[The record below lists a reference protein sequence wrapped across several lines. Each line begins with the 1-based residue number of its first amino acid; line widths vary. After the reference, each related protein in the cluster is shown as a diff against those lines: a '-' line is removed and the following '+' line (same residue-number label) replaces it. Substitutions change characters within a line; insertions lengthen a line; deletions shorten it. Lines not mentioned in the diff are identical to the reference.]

1 MFKIFLQF
9 IFWSCIT
16 TIIIAKYNLEKIYRF
31 KFRYIII
38 AFVLSLF
45 MLEFDWYIS
54 SMNSG
59 ATIGGVYAQYNSLPV
74 MIMSISIFMFI
85 YKISYKI
92 SFPKYIANFIST
104 IGDNTITIY
113 YLNWILGYTIMPKII
128 EFLVVQCHFNYSIWF
143 NLVRSVS
150 ITIICGYFGKMLKY
164 IPIINK
170 IEK

>member
-1 MFKIFLQF
+1 MGILQN
-9 IFWSCIT
+9 
-16 TIIIAKYNLEKIYRF
+16 NLEKIYRF

-74 MIMSISIFMFI
+74 MIMSMS
-85 YKISYKI
+85 
-92 SFPKYIANFIST
+92 
-104 IGDNTITIY
+104 GDNTITIY